1 MKVNSEIF
9 SYLKIG
15 VAIWC
20 CLIMQQVTMKF
31 DRVYLEGKIS
41 GEMYSNYAAALQ
53 LVDNWYAIC
62 ILFVQAIAPIFIF
75 KFIDII
81 NIKRKL
87 PFCVFATLAVTC
99 TGALFTTVLA
109 DMIIHILYGEKL
121 VNAYSYLRTFVW
133 LTPILAIDQL
143 LSMVI
148 IRMNHYMG
156 ISNIVIGLAVVYSFN
171 IIYSTR
177 CIGAVQ

>member
-1 MKVNSEIF
+1 
-9 SYLKIG
+9 
-15 VAIWC
+15 
-20 CLIMQQVTMKF
+20 
-31 DRVYLEGKIS
+31 
-41 GEMYSNYAAALQ
+41 
-53 LVDNWYAIC
+53 
-62 ILFVQAIAPIFIF
+62 PIFIF

-148 IRMNHYMG
+148 IRMNQLNKLAIKWLIAFCLVVAVVPAIYHYMG